1 MIRILTLL
9 TSLILCALAAGPLQA
24 ATAAEELADLL
35 GQQAALQRE
44 QEQYETSMRL
54 LRANKANPG
63 SIVTLEEQINAAR
76 IKILELKE
84 KELKLRRSMADSAPG
99 ANDAGTKTTPEVL
112 EVQRL
117 KILLSRY
124 YAEEERAKAQGIVDA
139 KPERTDQTAA
149 PRSYSADQVLLSGA
163 ESISAINDITARL
176 ESDSVTSSQ
185 RREIDVIYHIEI
197 RSKGTL
203 VSSKSYSLKAL
214 GRSQYVSKVSLG
226 PGKASISVKA
236 DKWTAELTE
245 ESQGDYLVIMST
257 YFDQPP
263 ELHLIPVQALRDTG
277 WKTLPPWLPYLG
289 TAQGT

>member
-63 SIVTLEEQINAAR
+63 SIVTLEEQINAVR

-84 KELKLRRSMADSAPG
+84 KELKLRRSMADSATG
-99 ANDAGTKTTPEVL
+99 TNDAGTKTTPEVL

-124 YAEEERAKAQGIVDA
+124 YAEEERAKARGVVDA
-139 KPERTDQTAA
+139 KPERSDQAA
-149 PRSYSADQVLLSGA
+149 PRSYSSDKVLLSGA

-197 RSKGTL
+197 RSEGTL

-226 PGKASISVKA
+226 AGKASISVKA

-245 ESQGDYLVIMST
+245 ENQGDYLVIMST
-257 YFDQPP
+257 AFDQPP

-277 WKTLPPWLPYLG
+277 WKTLPAWLPYLG
-289 TAQGT
+289 AAQGT